1 MRLGGWTES
10 ISTALGTGMAL
21 WVDDTSLR
29 ALARLMGTATFS
41 TVALLEVLQRSGMP
55 TVSGDLFDDLDI
67 GDTHPAGDPCD
78 ARNRA
83 GVRRMF
89 RTAGASAGVGT
100 LLTVV
105 ASRSSGELRL
115 LWSACAVVTLFYG
128 VWTIVVGSV
137 TTQFALGVEKASR
150 SPGRPGA
157 VQ

>member
-83 GVRRMF
+83 GVRRML
-89 RTAGASAGVGT
+89 RTAGASAW
-100 LLTVV
+100 
-105 ASRSSGELRL
+105 AGEL
-115 LWSACAVVTLFYG
+115 
-128 VWTIVVGSV
+128 
-137 TTQFALGVEKASR
+137 
-150 SPGRPGA
+150 
-157 VQ
+157 